1 MKIGFDQIGVP
12 APVFYQRLVTAM
24 VVFIMPSLMATVQ
37 GMPGINDKWRS
48 FIMLIIAF
56 VASLFKAG
64 EFILGDGN
72 KNEKATN

>member
-24 VVFIMPSLMATVQ
+24 VMFIMPSLMAMVQ
-37 GMPGINDKWRS
+37 SMPNINDKWRS

-56 VASLFKAG
+56 VTSLFKAG
-64 EFILGDGN
+64 EFILGEDI
-72 KNEKATN
+72 KNN